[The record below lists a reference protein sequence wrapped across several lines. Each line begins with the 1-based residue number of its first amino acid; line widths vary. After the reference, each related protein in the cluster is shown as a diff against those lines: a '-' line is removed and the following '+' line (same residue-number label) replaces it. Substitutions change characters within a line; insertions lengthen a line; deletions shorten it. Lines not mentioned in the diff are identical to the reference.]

1 MTRQN
6 ERSVPEVLQDI
17 VNNIQEIVRSEFRLA
32 KSEIKEQASKAA
44 KPAAALAIGI
54 VLAIYALGFMLL
66 TIVYAL
72 ATVIS
77 AWLAGLLVTAVVAV
91 VAVVLVT
98 TSKERLKRVKPPE
111 KTIESLKENVGW
123 GKNQIK

>member
-17 VNNIQEIVRSEFRLA
+17 VSNIQEIVRSEFRLA
-32 KSEIKEQASKAA
+32 KTEIKEQVSKAA
-44 KPAAALAIGI
+44 KPAATLAAGI
-54 VLAIYALGFMLL
+54 LLAFYALGFMLL

-77 AWLAGLLVTAVVAV
+77 AWLAALLVTAGVALA
-91 VAVVLVT
+91 AVMLVT
-98 TSKERLKRVKPPE
+98 IGKERLKQVKPPQ
-111 KTIESLKENVGW
+111 KTIATLKENVEW
-123 GKNQIK
+123 TKTQIK